1 MPESRPLADFPYPAL
16 APELNALA
24 AQDKTRSIQELLEI
38 EPRRS
43 EHFSCRAAGW
53 RLDYSRQLLGSASRD
68 ALLRLARDSGVLEAR
83 EGLFDGRPI
92 NHTEQRAV
100 LHSLLRAQAPEP
112 GLEAEYREVQDCLE
126 RMAAWVDRVHS
137 GEHRGF
143 SGDSISDVVNLGI
156 GGSDLGPRMVVD
168 ALRPYHSGHCR
179 THFVA
184 NIDPDDLSAT
194 LAGLD
199 AARTLFIVCSKTL
212 RTEETLHNAQ
222 AARRWLLEAGVDESA
237 LGQHFLAVS
246 TNLEAARELGIPAGN
261 ILPMWDW
268 VGGRYSLWSAIGWSI
283 AFAVGMA
290 RFRELLAGAASM
302 DRHFREADP
311 ENNMPLW
318 LSLLEVWYVNF
329 MAAQSHAVIPYH
341 QDLVKLPAFLQQLS
355 MESNG
360 KSVNFRGEKLNYA
373 TAPIL
378 WGDVGTNG
386 QHSFHQLLHQGTVLC
401 PIDFVLVTGLQE
413 AAAKEGRRR
422 LLANGLAQSRALLVG
437 RDEATC
443 AQSLED
449 RGVDPERAVKLAPH
463 LVIAGNR
470 PSSTLSTETLTP
482 AALGALLAL
491 YEHKTFCSAQ
501 IWQINAFDQ
510 WGVELGKV
518 LSKDTY
524 SALSGNREDT
534 DKLDRSTRAL
544 VDLISNSR

>member
-1 MPESRPLADFPYPAL
+1 MPESRPLADFPYPLL
-16 APELNALA
+16 ATELNARA
-24 AQDKTRSIQELLEI
+24 AQDKSRSIQEMLET
-38 EPRRS
+38 EPQRAGQ
-43 EHFSCRAAGW
+43 FSCSAAGW
-53 RLDYSRQLLGSASRD
+53 QLDFSRQLLSSTSHE
-68 ALLRLARDSGVLEAR
+68 ALLRLAGESGILEAR
-83 EGLFDGRPI
+83 EGLFDGRPV

-100 LHSLLRAQAPEP
+100 LHTLLRTQAPQP

-126 RMAAWVDRVHS
+126 RMAAWVGRVHS

-143 SGDSISDVVNLGI
+143 SGESITDVVNLGI

-168 ALRPYHSGHCR
+168 ALRPHHSGHCR

-184 NIDPDDLSAT
+184 NIDPDDLSAK

-222 AARRWLLEAGVDESA
+222 WARRWLLEAGVDESE
-237 LGQHFLAVS
+237 LGRHFLAVS
-246 TNLEAARELGIPAGN
+246 TNLDAARELGIPAEN

-290 RFRELLAGAASM
+290 GFRELLAGAASM
-302 DRHFREADP
+302 DQHFREAAP
-311 ENNMPLW
+311 EDNMPIC
-318 LSLLEVWYVNF
+318 LSLLEIWYVNF
-329 MAAQSHAVIPYH
+329 MGAQSQAVIPYH
-341 QDLVKLPAFLQQLS
+341 QDLGRLPAFLQQLS

-360 KSVNFRGEKLNYA
+360 KSVNFRGERLNYA

-401 PIDFVLVTGLQE
+401 PIDFVLVTGLQDPTTE
-413 AAAKEGRRR
+413 NGKRR

-437 RDEATC
+437 RNEAESTR
-443 AQSLED
+443 SLAD
-449 RGVDPERAVKLAPH
+449 RGVDPERAAALAPH

-470 PSSTLSTETLTP
+470 PSSTLSTEALTP

-491 YEHKTFCSAQ
+491 YEHKTFCSGH

-518 LSKDTY
+518 LSKDIY
-524 SALSGNREDT
+524 SALSGSSEDA
-534 DKLDRSTRAL
+534 DRLDTSTRAL
-544 VDLISNSR
+544 VDLIRDS